1 MKAVYINGI
10 GSVSIQYQDI
20 FDFNLGSIS
29 DLSDVNYAKH
39 PSYKEMIP
47 AAMIRRMAQ
56 GVKMGIYAS
65 QTALNDAEIEFPDA
79 IITGTGMGCLQ
90 DSEKF
95 LRAIIENEEEFL
107 TPTSFIQSTH
117 NTVGS
122 QIALRLGCK
131 GYNFT
136 YVNGANSFE
145 NALLDAKLQIEND
158 EENNILVGGIDEI
171 SDYTLSL
178 LKKIEVVKKETS
190 EIDFKNPTSVGVPF
204 GEGANFL
211 ALSSEK
217 KSNSYAEICDV
228 FVQNKI
234 DLTDL
239 KPTVLSFLEAN
250 AIDLNAIDVLVL
262 GRNADVNFNEYYSEI
277 EQMFED
283 KSQVYYKHLSAEFD
297 TASAFG
303 VLVAAKVLNKQQ
315 IPNEI
320 LWNNVQIAQTNYV
333 LCYNQYRGKDH
344 SLVLL
349 KRC

>member
-10 GSVSIQYQDI
+10 GSISIQDQDI
-20 FDFNLGSIS
+20 FDFNFENIS
-29 DLSDVNYAKH
+29 DLSNVNYAKH

-47 AAMIRRMAQ
+47 SAMIRRMAQ
-56 GVKMGIYAS
+56 GVKMGIFAS
-65 QTALNDAEIEFPDA
+65 QKALNEAEIEIPDA

-95 LRAIIENEEEFL
+95 LRAIIDNEEEFL

-145 NALLDAKLQIEND
+145 NALNDAKLQIENN
-158 EENNILVGGIDEI
+158 EENSILVGGIDEI
-171 SDYTLSL
+171 SDYTISL
-178 LKKIEVVKKETS
+178 LKKINSIKNQNS
-190 EIDFKNPTSVGVPF
+190 EINFKNPTSIGVPF

-234 DLTDL
+234 TDL
-239 KPTVLSFLEAN
+239 KQTVLSFLHAN
-250 AIDLNAIDVLVL
+250 SVDLAQVDVLVV
-262 GRNADVNFNEYYSEI
+262 GRNADVNFNEYYNEI
-277 EQMFED
+277 ETLFED
-283 KSQVYYKHLSAEFD
+283 KTQVYYKHLSAEYD

-303 VLVAAKVLNKQQ
+303 VLLAATILKKQN
-315 IPNEI
+315 IPNEL
-320 LWNNVQIAQTNYV
+320 LWNEKSMSQPNYV

-344 SLVLL
+344 SFVLF
-349 KRC
+349 KKC

>member
-10 GSVSIQYQDI
+10 GSVSIQDQYI
-20 FDFNLGSIS
+20 FDFNFENVSE
-29 DLSDVNYAKH
+29 LSDVNYAKH

-65 QTALNDAEIEFPDA
+65 QTALNDGEIELPDA

-158 EENNILVGGIDEI
+158 EENTILVGGIDEI

-190 EIDFKNPTSVGVPF
+190 EIDFISPTSVGVPF

-303 VLVAAKVLNKQQ
+303 VLVAAKVLKTQQ

-320 LWNNVQIAQTNYV
+320 LWNNVQNAQTNYV